1 MASPLHASVCEWTW
15 RRPSP
20 NVSSTDIVVTIT
32 IPIGNYIPMK
42 TIQMTMDPSLV
53 EQVDRRAKRL
63 GTTRS
68 AFTRDALREALR
80 RLEQKELEERQIVGY
95 KNSPPNPQEFSIPE
109 SDHAWGDDAWSNE

>member
-1 MASPLHASVCEWTW
+1 
-15 RRPSP
+15 
-20 NVSSTDIVVTIT
+20 
-32 IPIGNYIPMK
+32 MK

-95 KNSPPNPQEFSIPE
+95 RNSPPNPQEFSISE